1 MLAIQELA
9 AGYFLKIIRIL
20 TNAQGKPALVAQ
32 TYNSSTREAEAERS
46 CIQGQTSLHNE
57 ILSPHH
63 QKNKTKKNQITI
75 LETKPNNNNKN
86 KRQTNKQNLNGW
98 KRRSRNETHL
108 TSDWS

>member
-63 QKNKTKKNQITI
+63 QKKNQITI
-75 LETKPNNNNKN
+75 LEMKPNNNNK
-86 KRQTNKQNLNGW
+86 KQKTNKQTKPKWL
-98 KRRSRNETHL
+98 EE
-108 TSDWS
+108 